1 MRVLIFSP
9 FLDIIFGQMREV
21 IATMSV
27 EEIKGDRLNFVK
39 GVNDSVEC
47 ELKKI
52 GLTLINVNITDIQG
66 MFYSFCPIN
75 TVIYTNYR

>member
-1 MRVLIFSP
+1 
-9 FLDIIFGQMREV
+9 MREV

-39 GVNDSVEC
+39 GVNDSVEL
-47 ELKKI
+47 ELRKI

-66 MFYSFCPIN
+66 IVLLILLPFHLF
-75 TVIYTNYR
+75 